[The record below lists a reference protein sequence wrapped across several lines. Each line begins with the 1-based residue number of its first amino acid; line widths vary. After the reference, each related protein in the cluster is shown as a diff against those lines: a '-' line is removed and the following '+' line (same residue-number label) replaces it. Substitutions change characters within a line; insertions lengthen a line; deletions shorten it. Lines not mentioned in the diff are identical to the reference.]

1 MELLVGLE
9 PTIWLYESLSLPLAY
24 RSIVQVIGIEPM
36 LKLYESL
43 FLPLDTCIYLERNHI
58 SHSVYA
64 IIFLCAFASDPYIR
78 WCYHLSAVSRRL
90 HKLRIGTNVTY
101 ATPSI

>member
-24 RSIVQVIGIEPM
+24 RSMVQVIGIEPM

-43 FLPLDTCIYLERNHI
+43 FLPLDTCIYL
-58 SHSVYA
+58 VA
-64 IIFLCAFASDPYIR
+64 
-78 WCYHLSAVSRRL
+78 
-90 HKLRIGTNVTY
+90 
-101 ATPSI
+101 